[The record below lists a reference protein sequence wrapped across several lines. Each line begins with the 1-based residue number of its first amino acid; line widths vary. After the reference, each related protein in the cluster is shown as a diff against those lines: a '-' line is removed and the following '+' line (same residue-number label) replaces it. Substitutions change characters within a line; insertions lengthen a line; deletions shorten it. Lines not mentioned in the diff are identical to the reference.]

1 MVQLGFNGSI
11 SGNYL
16 IIDYALSEPQ
26 ISTLYGSGL
35 LGTNNPMALK
45 PQPVAF
51 YNLGDNTSGG
61 LLPNPSPPPTNI
73 SILTQ
78 PNEAVED
85 ASVF

>member
-1 MVQLGFNGSI
+1 
-11 SGNYL
+11 
-16 IIDYALSEPQ
+16 
-26 ISTLYGSGL
+26 
-35 LGTNNPMALK
+35 MALK
-45 PQPVAF
+45 PQPVAY

-85 ASVF
+85 ASVFDFVSSSSCL